1 MVTEKKKKKATA
13 GLDSKK
19 KEVVWERRILRQVRK
34 CLWRIVRN
42 MKIMEVFHFHLTA
55 LKRGNSESHQHSE
68 APVDISLLSMKGWLY
83 LEHSPTI
90 WISPVNLHDPE
101 KRTGK
106 SKINIK
112 PDSVSWHKFQVNEAW
127 ANEVSC
133 PKVSLNP
140 CHWCWWYLPW
150 RDLFLGPSQPH
161 EAML

>member
-1 MVTEKKKKKATA
+1 MVTEKKKKKQLLALTVKR
-13 GLDSKK
+13 KK
-19 KEVVWERRILRQVRK
+19 SFEKEGSLGRFGNAF
-34 CLWRIVRN
+34 WRIVRN

-55 LKRGNSESHQHSE
+55 LKRGISESHQHSK

-140 CHWCWWYLPW
+140 CHWCWWYLPL